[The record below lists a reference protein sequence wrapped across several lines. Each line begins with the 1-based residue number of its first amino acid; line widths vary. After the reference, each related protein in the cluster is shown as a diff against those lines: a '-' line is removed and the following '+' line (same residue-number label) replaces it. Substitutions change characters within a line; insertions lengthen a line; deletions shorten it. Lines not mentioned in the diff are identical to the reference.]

1 MIWSCDFVVIR
12 KVLAFGC
19 LFSSTVVDICKVL
32 LCLLASGFCALCFVG
47 VWFSS
52 RLVVLWIDVIAVL
65 YLVTIFALGWNC
77 WELGSFRSVRVLGE
91 LVQRWDPNVVF
102 LMETKIKKKAME
114 KVMEKI
120 KFVNGL
126 VVPSEGR

>member
-1 MIWSCDFVVIR
+1 M
-12 KVLAFGC
+12 
-19 LFSSTVVDICKVL
+19 
-32 LCLLASGFCALCFVG
+32 
-47 VWFSS
+47 
-52 RLVVLWIDVIAVL
+52 LWIDVIAIL
-65 YLVTIFALGWNC
+65 GLGTMIALGWNC
-77 WELGSFRSVRVLGE
+77 RGLGSLRSVRVLGE

-102 LMETKIKKKAME
+102 LMETKVKKKAME

>member
-1 MIWSCDFVVIR
+1 MFFQFDGRRHLQGITLSPGLRV
-12 KVLAFGC
+12 
-19 LFSSTVVDICKVL
+19 
-32 LCLLASGFCALCFVG
+32 LCFVLCG
-47 VWFSS
+47 CLVSS

-65 YLVTIFALGWNC
+65 YLVTIIALGWNC
-77 WELGSFRSVRVLGE
+77 RELGSLRSVRVLGE
-91 LVQRWDPNVVF
+91 LVQRWDTNVVF